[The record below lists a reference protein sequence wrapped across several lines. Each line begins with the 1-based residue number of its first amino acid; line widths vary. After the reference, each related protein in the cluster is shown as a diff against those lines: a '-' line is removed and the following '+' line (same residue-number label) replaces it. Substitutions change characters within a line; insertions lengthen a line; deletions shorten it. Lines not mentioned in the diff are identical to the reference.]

1 MAVCR
6 FIMGVL
12 RQQTP
17 YQERGFWGKGVHTGQ
32 SKSRNWESRKQK
44 SALFRIKMAFSLLG
58 NGTSSETVVEL
69 RRMDGLSPASQI
81 WDLARRHARP
91 VRTPGP
97 QGRGGEFL
105 GVWQVPEPLV
115 L

>member
-1 MAVCR
+1 MAVYR
-6 FIMGVL
+6 FIMGVAAADAL
-12 RQQTP
+12 P
-17 YQERGFWGKGVHTGQ
+17 GERFLGKRSAYRTKQKQKLG
-32 SKSRNWESRKQK
+32 SRKQK

-58 NGTSSETVVEL
+58 NERSGKKVVKL
-69 RRMDGLSPASQI
+69 RRMDGLGPASQI

>member
-1 MAVCR
+1 
-6 FIMGVL
+6 
-12 RQQTP
+12 
-17 YQERGFWGKGVHTGQ
+17 
-32 SKSRNWESRKQK
+32 
-44 SALFRIKMAFSLLG
+44 MAFSLLG
-58 NGTSSETVVEL
+58 NERSGKKVVKL

-81 WDLARRHARP
+81 WDLAWRQGRP